1 LAKLI
6 LSAIPAFQGE
16 KIMKIR
22 KHFVTS
28 LVLSLLLGGVAQ
40 AADYTVT
47 VEPNYPPAQAQE
59 VYGPLLAYLSK
70 ATGQRFILKTA
81 GNYHVFWRDMRGG
94 AATDFAFEEA
104 HFTDYRINRQRF
116 TPLARV
122 ADATKFVLLVDA
134 SNAEAGPNGLIGRR
148 IASMSAPSLG
158 YLLLGELYKNPIAQ
172 PEIQSVAASW
182 KDGVEMV
189 FAGESDAAM
198 VPGYIAQTYPN
209 LVPVATSRDFIGR
222 AFSASPKVPMDV
234 RKKVTDAL
242 LRLHKDKNLYD
253 VINEL
258 GATQFVAA
266 TAADYAGS
274 ERLLRGVFGYQPLPS
289 RPGQVAPDAAGT
301 PQGISIK
308 ADKR

>member
-1 LAKLI
+1 MNKTNKFTLGLI
-6 LSAIPAFQGE
+6 LSLF
-16 KIMKIR
+16 
-22 KHFVTS
+22 TS
-28 LVLSLLLGGVAQ
+28 VAAQ
-40 AADYTVT
+40 AADFTVT
-47 VEPNYPPAQAQE
+47 VEPNYPPAQAQD
-59 VYGPLLAYLSK
+59 VYRPLLAYLSK
-70 ATGQRFILKTA
+70 ATGHRFILKTA
-81 GNYHVFWRDMRGG
+81 GNYHVYWRDMRGG

-104 HFTDYRINRQRF
+104 HFTDYRANRQRF
-116 TPLARV
+116 TPLVRV
-122 ADATKFVLLVDA
+122 LDPTKFTLLVDS
-134 SNAEAGPNGLIGRR
+134 SNADEGANGLIGRR

-189 FAGESDAAM
+189 FAGETDAAM

-234 RKKVTDAL
+234 RKKVADAL
-242 LRLHKDKNLYD
+242 LRLHKDQTLYD

-258 GATQFVAA
+258 GATQFVPAK
-266 TAADYAGS
+266 AADYAGS

-289 RPGQVAPDAAGT
+289 RPGTNTAAPGT
-301 PQGISIK
+301 QPAPQGISIK
-308 ADKR
+308 AQRGG

>member
-1 LAKLI
+1 
-6 LSAIPAFQGE
+6 
-16 KIMKIR
+16 MNHR
-22 KHFVTS
+22 KTVS
-28 LVLSLLLGGVAQ
+28 LGLFLSLLTSVAAQ
-40 AADYTVT
+40 AADFTVT
-47 VEPNYPPAQAQE
+47 VEPNYPPAQAQD
-59 VYGPLLAYLSK
+59 VYRPLLAYLSK
-70 ATGQRFILKTA
+70 ATGHRFILKTA
-81 GNYHVFWRDMRGG
+81 GNYHVYWRDMRGG

-104 HFTDYRINRQRF
+104 HFTDYRANRQRF

-122 ADATKFVLLVDA
+122 LDPTKFTLLVDS
-134 SNAEAGPNGLIGRR
+134 SNADAGANGLIGRR

-189 FAGESDAAM
+189 FAGETEAAM

-234 RKKVTDAL
+234 RKKVAEAL
-242 LRLHKDKNLYD
+242 LRLHKDKSLYD

-258 GATQFVAA
+258 GATQFVPA

-289 RPGQVAPDAAGT
+289 RPGTAAPGT
-301 PQGISIK
+301 KPAPQGISIK
-308 ADKR
+308 AERGG

>member
-1 LAKLI
+1 MSNRNKFTL
-6 LSAIPAFQGE
+6 G
-16 KIMKIR
+16 
-22 KHFVTS
+22 
-28 LVLSLLLGGVAQ
+28 LVLSLCASMAAQ
-40 AADYTVT
+40 AADFTVT
-47 VEPNYPPAQAQE
+47 VEPNYPPAQAQD
-59 VYGPLLAYLSK
+59 VYRPLLAYLSK
-70 ATGQRFILKTA
+70 ATGHRFILKTS
-81 GNYHVFWRDMRGG
+81 GNYHVYWRDMRGG

-104 HFTDYRINRQRF
+104 HFTDYRANRQRF
-116 TPLARV
+116 TPLVRV
-122 ADATKFVLLVDA
+122 LDATKFTLLVDS
-134 SNAEAGPNGLIGRR
+134 SNAAAGANGLIGRR

-189 FAGESDAAM
+189 FAGETDAAM

-234 RKKVTDAL
+234 RKKVADAL
-242 LRLHKDKNLYD
+242 LRLHKDQTLYD

-258 GATQFVAA
+258 GATQFVRAN
-266 TAADYAGS
+266 AADYAGS

-289 RPGQVAPDAAGT
+289 RPGTAAPGT
-301 PQGISIK
+301 KPAPQGISIK
-308 ADKR
+308 AERGG